1 MVHRSYFVNN
11 YVNEYFSGRRIFSM
25 VFAYF
30 TGGVACP
37 HCQAG
42 IYKGE
47 INESGDDYIVCPH
60 CGEKIKK
67 DDLE

>member
-1 MVHRSYFVNN
+1 
-11 YVNEYFSGRRIFSM
+11 M